1 MADRLSEQNELARRL
16 SAATSRVEARRE
28 RIALAAA
35 ERDDLV
41 AALAAAGMTHRQI
54 AEIARMAV
62 EHVAL
67 IAGRERRH
75 WSHEGADVADP
86 APEPRPPPRERRP
99 PGPHDAGEP
108 APNTAAAN
116 APKAQQGWYWRRTN
130 VSRSL
135 RRALTLIGT
144 LFVALPIGFLAV
156 VFVLAAAE
164 ERLGNAVNQLLLVV
178 LAVWIAWR
186 MVGRLRRIVKA
197 ARDGDELWRD
207 LKTVRARQGTL
218 RSVLSEHGA
227 LGVGAAV
234 GMLAV
239 YVWRAGRPP
248 RGDRRWRP
256 FAQRA
261 MAVLGGLIVAL
272 LVASGVGYSV
282 ELLTGSEIVGGI
294 ATYVA
299 LTASVGW
306 GVVVAR
312 RRRRGQRRTQPA

>member
-16 SAATSRVEARRE
+16 SAATSRVEARRK
-28 RIALAAA
+28 RISQAAA
-35 ERDDLV
+35 ERDQLV
-41 AALAAAGMTHRQI
+41 AALAATGMTHRQI

-75 WSHEGADVADP
+75 WSHKGSDAADP
-86 APEPRPPPRERRP
+86 APEPHSPHRERRP

-108 APNTAAAN
+108 PPDTAAAN
-116 APKAQQGWYWRRTN
+116 APKAHQGWNWRRTN
-130 VSRSL
+130 VSRCL
-135 RRALTLIGT
+135 RRALTLIGI
-144 LFVALPIGFLAV
+144 LFVALPFGFLAV

-164 ERLGNAVNQLLLVV
+164 EHLGNAINQLLLVA

-186 MVGRLRRIVKA
+186 MVGRLRRIVRA
-197 ARDGDELWRD
+197 AHDGDELWHD
-207 LKTVRARQGTL
+207 LKIVRARQGPL

-227 LGVGAAV
+227 LGVCAAV
-234 GMLAV
+234 GMLAA

-248 RGDRRWRP
+248 SGERRWRP
-256 FAQRA
+256 VVGHA

-282 ELLTGSEIVGGI
+282 ELLTDSEIVGGI
-294 ATYVA
+294 AAYVA
-299 LTASVGW
+299 LTALVGW
-306 GVVVAR
+306 GVVATR
-312 RRRRGQRRTQPA
+312 RRRRGQRSTQPA